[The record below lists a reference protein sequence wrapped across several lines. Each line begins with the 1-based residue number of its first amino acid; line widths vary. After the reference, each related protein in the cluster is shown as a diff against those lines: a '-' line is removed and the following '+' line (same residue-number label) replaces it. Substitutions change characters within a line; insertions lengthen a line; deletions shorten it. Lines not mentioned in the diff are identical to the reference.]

1 MISMRKTRKTISIEA
16 EYVELLKE
24 IAKARG
30 MSVSSYIRRLITE
43 VAKAEEIGLFAP
55 RALSEK
61 RAEVL
66 LNRFGFTLVPVDII
80 TSNISDEDLLSRGM
94 AIGKTM
100 VELEIDPFEVI
111 ELIGLS
117 NQIIVPQG
125 DNIVILPQQ
134 DELKRKLT
142 VLLIGMARGADLKL
156 TESRD
161 IVIISPSKRSQIS
174 Y

>member
-1 MISMRKTRKTISIEA
+1 MRKTRKTISVEA

-24 IAKARG
+24 IAKSRG
-30 MSVSSYIRRLITE
+30 MSISSYIRRLIME
-43 VAKAEEIGLFAP
+43 VGKAEEMGLFAP

-66 LNRFGFTLVPVDII
+66 LNRFGFTLVPLDIVTGSI
-80 TSNISDEDLLSRGM
+80 NDEELLNRGM

-100 VELEIDPFEVI
+100 AELEIEPFEVI

-117 NQIIVPQG
+117 NHIVIPQG
-125 DNIVILPQQ
+125 DNIVVLPQH
-134 DELKRKLT
+134 DEIKRKLS
-142 VLLIGMARGADLKL
+142 VLLVGIAKGADLKL
-156 TESRD
+156 TQSKD
-161 IVIISPSKRSQIS
+161 IVIISPSRRTQFT